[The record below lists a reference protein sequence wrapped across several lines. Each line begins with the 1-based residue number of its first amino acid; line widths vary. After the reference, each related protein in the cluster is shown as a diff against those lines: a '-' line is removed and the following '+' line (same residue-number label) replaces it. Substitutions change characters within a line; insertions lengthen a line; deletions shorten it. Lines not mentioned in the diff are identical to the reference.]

1 MAKNFIDVIIILDKS
16 GSMEELTDDTIGG
29 YNSLI
34 QKQKDENKDMNV
46 FVSTYLFNNRVS
58 TLCDAQAITKV
69 EPLTRKKYFASG
81 STALYD
87 AIGYAITRED
97 ERVVKLAR
105 SKKPLP
111 QKTLIVVT
119 TDGYENASIK
129 YRYEEIRKLIGQK
142 KEEGVSFLFIGANID
157 SDTFAEQIGIG
168 SDYAFTVQNNSLG
181 VRNMMDGIQ
190 ASMVMC
196 CKYEDRE
203 ITNQKIKEMVAKK
216 KGKN

>member
-46 FVSTYLFNNRVS
+46 FVSTYLFNDRVS

-69 EPLTRKKYFASG
+69 EPLTRNNYFASG

-119 TDGYENASIK
+119 TDGYENASTK

-216 KGKN
+216 KSKN

>member
-46 FVSTYLFNNRVS
+46 FVSTYLFNDRVS

-69 EPLTRKKYFASG
+69 EPLTRKNYFASG

-105 SKKPLP
+105 SQKPLP

-157 SDTFAEQIGIG
+157 SDTFAEHIGIG